1 MVLPTQVGGD
11 FCCRKD
17 GWIDRRRRS
26 NHFLYL
32 LWWHSASALPPLFSA
47 STPLASVFWAVHS
60 SYGMVT
66 SALLLLFS
74 DPLAS
79 AFWAFHSSYVRLRP
93 ERAYTLAF
101 ACATWHSCVR
111 AASPCF
117 HFLSFLFLVY
127 VRLRPERH
135 TIWTWICVCA
145 TFCACWS
152 SFFLFLITHCDLNYA
167 IVVIILYFVFFIN
180 QSIITALLLCSWCI
194 LSHLYLNYDRKVS
207 GLYTTNCW
215 TMPCGILNVYP
226 RHILCIKHRNCFFK
240 KNSIF
245 LVRLALFLG
254 AYVKIFSLVLSFLKR
269 NCFLSANSVN
279 FSFLCCSF
287 QAGMLTF

>member
-1 MVLPTQVGGD
+1 MENHWKPRSGPVLNNTGASGFPAATSSFSTSFFSDIWLSGG
-11 FCCRKD
+11 
-17 GWIDRRRRS
+17 
-26 NHFLYL
+26 
-32 LWWHSASALPPLFSA
+32 
-47 STPLASVFWAVHS
+47 LASVCN
-60 SYGMVT
+60 
-66 SALLLLFS
+66 
-74 DPLAS
+74 LA
-79 AFWAFHSSYVRLRP
+79 FLRP
-93 ERAYTLAF
+93 RCLPLLPLFELSVPHMLDLDQKGILYELEF
-101 ACATWHSCVR
+101 A
-111 AASPCF
+111 
-117 HFLSFLFLVY
+117 
-127 VRLRPERH
+127 
-135 TIWTWICVCA
+135 CVCA

-254 AYVKIFSLVLSFLKR
+254 AYFLFGSLFFETKLLLKR
-269 NCFLSANSVN
+269 
-279 FSFLCCSF
+279 
-287 QAGMLTF
+287 

>member
-1 MVLPTQVGGD
+1 MWWFCQRRLEVTSVAEKTDGLTEEGGVTTFFIFFDDIVLLRCLP
-11 FCCRKD
+11 F
-17 GWIDRRRRS
+17 
-26 NHFLYL
+26 FLLPLPL
-32 LWWHSASALPPLFSA
+32 LLYFELSIPHMAWLLPRCFSFFLIPLLPLFELSIPPMLDLDQKGHTHLHLRVQLGILASALPPLA
-47 STPLASVFWAVHS
+47 ST
-60 SYGMVT
+60 
-66 SALLLLFS
+66 
-74 DPLAS
+74 
-79 AFWAFHSSYVRLRP
+79 FWAFCSS
-93 ERAYTLAF
+93 
-101 ACATWHSCVR
+101 
-111 AASPCF
+111 
-117 HFLSFLFLVY
+117 Y

-254 AYVKIFSLVLSFLKR
+254 AYFLFGSLFFETKLLLKR
-269 NCFLSANSVN
+269 
-279 FSFLCCSF
+279 
-287 QAGMLTF
+287 